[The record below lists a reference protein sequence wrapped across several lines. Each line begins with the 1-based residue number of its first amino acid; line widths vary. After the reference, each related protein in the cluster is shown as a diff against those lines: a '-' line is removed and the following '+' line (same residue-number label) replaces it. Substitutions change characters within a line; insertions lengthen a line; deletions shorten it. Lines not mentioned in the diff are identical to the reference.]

1 MHREKK
7 NGEKWEDRNIFQP
20 KEWDITSEVLNEVEM
35 SNPPDKEYKVMIIK
49 MLTVLRGSRDEL
61 TKS

>member
-1 MHREKK
+1 M
-7 NGEKWEDRNIFQP
+7 FQP

-61 TKS
+61 TKN

>member
-1 MHREKK
+1 M
-7 NGEKWEDRNIFQP
+7 FQP

-49 MLTVLRGSRDEL
+49 MLTDAAEKWMNIENVNKEML
-61 TKS
+61 